1 MDNRSQPQ
9 PLRVLILLEGENVSG
24 PARNVLEFC
33 AVSRSTDAPP
43 AITLAG
49 FVRSSGQEAGSNRLF
64 AAARELGLEMEPI
77 HERFPFDLRILP
89 ALRDLVRKIRPHIIE
104 THHVKSHFLVRLS
117 GAWRSCSWIAFHHG
131 YTRDARRTLVYNQL
145 DRWSLRLPAQII
157 TMCEPFAQQLRD
169 IGVPPSRISVVYNAI
184 SEDWINAVPQNQ
196 GEPQPAARP
205 ESGTRDGERTILAI
219 GRLSREKAFPD
230 LVAAVAQLRDL
241 TPNARI
247 RLIIAGDGP
256 EKPRIE
262 ERARSLHLLGNLT
275 LPGHVH
281 DVRPYYR
288 AADVLAISSTSEGSP
303 NVLLEALAAGVP
315 TVATAVGGVPE
326 MVEDKKSA
334 LLVPPGDPGAM
345 AQALQSVLTDASL
358 RENITL
364 HGRELISSRYSPQSR
379 ARILMEAYQS
389 VIQRQITK

>member
-1 MDNRSQPQ
+1 MDNRLQPR

-49 FVRSSGQEAGSNRLF
+49 FVRSSGAGNRLF
-64 AAARELGLEMEPI
+64 AAARELGLEMAPI
-77 HERFPFDLRILP
+77 HERFPFDVRILP
-89 ALRDLVRKIRPHIIE
+89 ALRDLVKKIRPHIIE

-117 GAWRSCSWIAFHHG
+117 GVWRSCPWIAFHHG

-145 DRWSLRLPAQII
+145 DRWSLRLPVQII
-157 TMCEPFAQQLRD
+157 TMCEPFEQQLRE

-184 SEDWINAVPQNQ
+184 SQDWINAVPPNHA
-196 GEPQPAARP
+196 GPPAACA
-205 ESGTRDGERTILAI
+205 ESGTRDGERTILAV
-219 GRLSREKAFPD
+219 GRLSREKAFPN

-241 TPNARI
+241 TPGARI

-262 ERARSLHLLGNLT
+262 ERARSLHFLENLS

-345 AQALQSVLTDASL
+345 AQALQRLLTDASL
-358 RENITL
+358 RKNIT
-364 HGRELISSRYSPQSR
+364 HNGRELIASRYSPQSR
-379 ARILMEAYQS
+379 ARVLMEAYQN
-389 VIQRQITK
+389 VVQRQITK

>member
-1 MDNRSQPQ
+1 MDNRSQPR

-33 AVSRSTDAPP
+33 AVSRSTDAAP

-49 FVRSSGQEAGSNRLF
+49 FVRSSGAKAGINRLF
-64 AAARELGLEMEPI
+64 AAARELGSEMEPI
-77 HERFPFDLRILP
+77 HERFPFDLRVLP
-89 ALRDLVRKIRPHIIE
+89 ALRDLVKKIRPHIIE

-117 GAWRSCSWIAFHHG
+117 GVWRSCSWIAFHHG

-145 DRWSLRLPAQII
+145 DRWSLRLPSQII
-157 TMCEPFAQQLRD
+157 TVCEPFAQQLRN

-184 SEDWINAVPQNQ
+184 AEDWINAVPQNHA
-196 GEPQPAARP
+196 ESPAACA
-205 ESGTRDGERTILAI
+205 ESGTRDGERTILAV
-219 GRLSREKAFPD
+219 GRLSREKAFTD
-230 LVAAVAQLRDL
+230 VVAAVAQLRDL
-241 TPNARI
+241 TPGARI

-256 EKPRIE
+256 EKSRIE
-262 ERARSLHLLGNLT
+262 ERARSLHLRENVT

-281 DVRPYYR
+281 DMRPYYR

-334 LLVPPGDPGAM
+334 LLVPPGDPRAM
-345 AQALQSVLTDASL
+345 AQALQRLFTDASL
-358 RENITL
+358 RKNITL
-364 HGRELISSRYSPQSR
+364 NGRELIASRYSPQSR
-379 ARILMEAYQS
+379 ARILMETYEE
-389 VIQRQITK
+389 VFNGRLEH

>member
-1 MDNRSQPQ
+1 MDNHSQPR

-33 AVSRSTDAPP
+33 EVSRSTDAAP
-43 AITLAG
+43 AITLAS
-49 FVRSSGQEAGSNRLF
+49 FVRSSGPKAGINRLF

-77 HERFPFDLRILP
+77 HERFPFDLRVLP
-89 ALRDLVRKIRPHIIE
+89 ALRDLVKKIQPHIIE

-117 GAWRSCSWIAFHHG
+117 GVWRSCSWIAFHHG

-145 DRWSLRLPAQII
+145 DRWSLRLPSQII
-157 TMCEPFAQQLRD
+157 TVCEPFAQQLRD

-184 SEDWINAVPQNQ
+184 AEDWINAVPQNHA
-196 GEPQPAARP
+196 ELPAACA
-205 ESGTRDGERTILAI
+205 EYGKGDGDRTILAV
-219 GRLSREKAFPD
+219 GRLSREKAFTD
-230 LVAAVAQLRDL
+230 LVAAVGQLRDL
-241 TPNARI
+241 TPSTRI

-256 EKPRIE
+256 EKSRIE
-262 ERARSLHLLGNLT
+262 ERARSLRLLENVT

-288 AADVLAISSTSEGSP
+288 AADVLAISSSSEGSP

-315 TVATAVGGVPE
+315 TVATAVWGVPE

-334 LLVPPGDPGAM
+334 LLVPPGDPRAM
-345 AQALQSVLTDASL
+345 AEALQRLFTDASL
-358 RENITL
+358 RKNITL
-364 HGRELISSRYSPQSR
+364 NGRELIASRYSPQSR
-379 ARILMEAYQS
+379 ARVLMDAYET
-389 VIQRQITK
+389 VVRRQITK

>member
-1 MDNRSQPQ
+1 MDNRSQPG
-9 PLRVLILLEGENVSG
+9 PLRVLILLEGANVSG

-33 AVSRSTDAPP
+33 EVSRRSDAAP

-49 FVRSSGQEAGSNRLF
+49 FVRSSGPKAGINRLF

-77 HERFPFDLRILP
+77 HERFPFDLRVLP
-89 ALRDLVRKIRPHIIE
+89 ALRDLVKKIQPHIIE

-117 GAWRSCSWIAFHHG
+117 GVWRSCSWIAFHHG

-145 DRWSLRLPAQII
+145 DRWSLRLPSQII
-157 TMCEPFAQQLRD
+157 TVCEPFAQQLRD

-184 SEDWINAVPQNQ
+184 AEDWINAVPQNHA
-196 GEPQPAARP
+196 ELPAACA
-205 ESGTRDGERTILAI
+205 ETGKGDGDRTILAV
-219 GRLSREKAFPD
+219 GRLSREKAFTD
-230 LVAAVAQLRDL
+230 LVAAVGQLRDL
-241 TPNARI
+241 TPSTRI

-256 EKPRIE
+256 EKSRIE
-262 ERARSLHLLGNLT
+262 ERARSLRLLENVT

-326 MVEDKKSA
+326 MVEDRKSA
-334 LLVPPGDPGAM
+334 LLVPPGDPRAM
-345 AQALQSVLTDASL
+345 AEALQRLFTDASL
-358 RENITL
+358 RKNITL
-364 HGRELISSRYSPQSR
+364 NGRELIASRYSPQSR
-379 ARILMEAYQS
+379 ARVLMDAYET
-389 VIQRQITK
+389 VVRRQITK